1 MMNFSETVAPGLQDF
16 FFRSADRMRVEGC
29 VNAIANEGLSLV
41 LSSSH
46 EALLDHYVA
55 MLLTRLRQQAPEH
68 RLEVYFPANTESLIA
83 RFNEALAAQSV
94 KDAVKPG
101 APGSGAQIWIVH
113 DAQNLPDHEMQL
125 LARLIQ
131 NFPGANIRTLLIMN
145 GQSEREALAALGRK
159 VLRWDIEPPT
169 ADQAEA
175 ALEQARQDGRFNPVS
190 QLLRRMGRLPEP
202 AQDPA
207 TLAPVTPPPSE
218 VPASES
224 RARPG
229 VADWRAML
237 TSLGTLPR
245 TLQARVRQHVRLIG
259 IGLVLLGVSAAAALW
274 LQQSR
279 TPRAGTSAPG
289 ASTTAQTATPATPDS
304 RPPSAAAVTSE
315 PTAPKTEPAPAN
327 TGGETPST
335 PNTTLKPAGATPAAT
350 SSPSTVE
357 TELPESTAQAQR
369 WARSLNGKAFL
380 VQHGS
385 RSSFEAAVQLKNSH
399 PVLDEARIVAFY
411 RPGESLARFAVITG
425 PYPSADAAAAMAR
438 RSDVPRTSWVRVA
451 QDLQSQLEPAS
462 KTPGART

>member
-29 VNAIANEGLSLV
+29 VNAIAQEGLSLV

-94 KDAVKPG
+94 QDAVKPG

-113 DAQNLPDHEMQL
+113 DAQKLPDHEMQL

-169 ADQAEA
+169 AEQAEA
-175 ALEQARQDGRFNPVS
+175 ALEQARQDGRFNAVS

-207 TLAPVTPPPSE
+207 TLAPVTPPPGE
-218 VPASES
+218 VPSGETTALSGAG
-224 RARPG
+224 R
-229 VADWRAML
+229 WRAVL
-237 TSLGTLPR
+237 EPLGALPR
-245 TLQARVRQHVRLIG
+245 IVRTALRRHIRPIG
-259 IGLVLLGVSAAAALW
+259 IGLLLLAVSAGAALW
-274 LQQSR
+274 LQSSR
-279 TPRAGTSAPG
+279 SSRAGTG
-289 ASTTAQTATPATPDS
+289 TPADS
-304 RPPSAAAVTSE
+304 ASAMAKSATAESPAPSAAALASEPASAASAVPASGARPTSSTDT
-315 PTAPKTEPAPAN
+315 PTAPPTAV
-327 TGGETPST
+327 
-335 PNTTLKPAGATPAAT
+335 
-350 SSPSTVE
+350 SSKSAVE

-369 WARSLNGKAFL
+369 WARGLQGKAFL

-385 RSSFEAAVQLKNSH
+385 RSSYEAAVQLKNSH

-438 RSDVPRTSWVRVA
+438 RTDVPRTSWVRVA
-451 QDLQSQLEPAS
+451 QDLQSQLEPAG